1 MVGDSEALSHAR
13 SAAGPPLQLTDRR
26 DPGRPARTSIVM
38 ANHNR
43 GAYLEAAAQSVLA
56 QTDGDLELI
65 LWDDGSTDDSA
76 EIAGRLASQDARV
89 VFASAEHGGLG
100 RAMLGAHALARGE
113 LVGWVDSDDLLM
125 AHALARCVGELRASA
140 GVGMVYSD
148 YYAMSADGGVM
159 GLGHRCRV
167 PYSAQG
173 LLVSFMTFHFRLVRR
188 ELMERVGGIDAGLE
202 MAWDYD
208 LCLRLSEAAGVAH
221 VREPL
226 YMYRVHAGSVSE
238 TRRSEQ
244 VAHAKRAVEAALVRR
259 GLAPATRVEVDAHGV
274 FRLVGGGGTGPASR

>member
-1 MVGDSEALSHAR
+1 MADPDAPAHQPTAPGAPVR
-13 SAAGPPLQLTDRR
+13 LTDRR
-26 DPGRPARTSIVM
+26 DPLRPARTSIVM

-43 GAYLEAAAQSVLA
+43 GAYLEAAARSVLA

-76 EIAGRLASQDARV
+76 QIAGRLADEDARV
-89 VFASAEHGGLG
+89 VFASAGHGGLG

-125 AHALARCVGELRASA
+125 AHAVARCAGELLARP

-148 YYAMSADGGVM
+148 HYAMSAQGQVM

-188 ELMERVGGIDAGLE
+188 ALMERVGGIDAGLE

-208 LCLRLSEAAGVAH
+208 LCLRLSEAAGVTH
-221 VREPL
+221 LREPL

-238 TRRSEQ
+238 TRRAEQ

-259 GLAPATRVEVDAHGV
+259 GMAPSTRVEVDSHGV
-274 FRLVGGGGTGPASR
+274 FRLVTSDKGPAV